1 MSARPDWR
9 GPWFIP
15 LVFAF
20 GALGALLAV
29 ARTPMLTAGW
39 SLVLF
44 AIGVWALRTRPLAAR
59 ARPVVVLE
67 SVVLAAIAAAATWL
81 VLT

>member
-1 MSARPDWR
+1 MSGRSDWR
-9 GPWFIP
+9 ETWFIP

-39 SLVLF
+39 SLLLF
-44 AIGVWALRTRPLAAR
+44 AIGVWALRTRPLPER
-59 ARPVVVLE
+59 AHPVIVLE
-67 SVVLAAIAAAATWL
+67 SAVLAAIAAAATWL